1 MTRLYYFRISALL
14 FLISLHT
21 ASGLQA
27 QKPEAGKKMIYTFS
41 ISDEIGKPVWFKT
54 KKALTEASAIK
65 ADIILIHLNTY
76 GGLLE
81 TADSIRTAIL
91 NTKIPV
97 WVFIDNN
104 AASAGALISIACDSI
119 YMRQGANIG
128 AATVVNQ
135 TGEQLP
141 DKYQSYM
148 RALMRSTA
156 QATGR
161 NPDIA
166 QAMVDPRIHVEGV
179 NDTGQVVTFTAQEA
193 LKHGYCNAMAEN
205 IPEVIRKAGIVN
217 YTIHEQQ
224 LTATDKLI
232 SFLISPV
239 VAGILIVI
247 IVAGIY
253 FEFQSPGAAFPILIA
268 IVAALFYFAPHY
280 LEGLAANWEIMVFI
294 TGVILLAVEIF
305 AIPGFGVTGILG
317 IFMMLMGLTLAM
329 IDNTYFEFSP
339 SAIAKLGEAFFIVV
353 IAFFISITGSLYLT
367 KKLFAG
373 KTFFGDLALV
383 TTQKKEEGFTSAD
396 ASYPDFTGK
405 TGIANTMLRPA
416 GKIKIDGMLYDA
428 TALTG
433 YIDKDEPVEVVK
445 YESAQLFVR
454 KVGNRKW
461 LMENSYSLIVT
472 RYSLFVNR

>member
-1 MTRLYYFRISALL
+1 MAHLKYSKILILGILAFFVSTREVSAQMPK
-14 FLISLHT
+14 S
-21 ASGLQA
+21 
-27 QKPEAGKKMIYTFS
+27 GKKLVYVFN
-41 ISDEIGKPVWFKT
+41 ISDEIAKPVWYKT
-54 KKALTEASAIK
+54 RKALNEASAMK
-65 ADIILIHLNTY
+65 ADIILIHMNTY
-76 GGLLE
+76 GGMLE
-81 TADSIRTAIL
+81 TADSIRTGIL

-119 YMRQGANIG
+119 YMREGANIG

-148 RALMRSTA
+148 RSLMRSTA

-161 NPDIA
+161 DPNIA

-179 NDTGQVVTFTAQEA
+179 NDSGQVVTFTAQEA
-193 LKHGYCNAMAEN
+193 MKHGYCNAMAEN
-205 IPEVIRKAGIVN
+205 IAQVLKIAGVEN

-224 LTATDKLI
+224 LTATDKMI
-232 SFLISPV
+232 GFLTSPL

-247 IVAGIY
+247 IIAGIY

-268 IVAALFYFAPHY
+268 IIAALLYFAPHY

-294 TGVILLAVEIF
+294 AGVILLAVEIF

-317 IFMMLMGLTLAM
+317 IFMMVMGLTLAM

-339 SAIAKLGEAFFIVV
+339 SATVKLAEAFFIVV
-353 IAFFISITGSLYLT
+353 IAFFISITGSIYLT
-367 KKLFAG
+367 RKLFTG

-383 TTQKKEEGFTSAD
+383 TTQQKDEGFTSAD
-396 ASYPDFTGK
+396 ASYSDITGK
-405 TGIANTMLRPA
+405 TGIAHTMLRPA
-416 GKIKIDGMLYDA
+416 GKVMIDGVLYDA

-433 YIDKDEPVEVVK
+433 YIDRNEPIEVVK
-445 YESAQLFVR
+445 YETAQLFVR
-454 KVGNRKW
+454 KIKKEV
-461 LMENSYSLIVT
+461 L
-472 RYSLFVNR
+472 

>member
-1 MTRLYYFRISALL
+1 MIRMNYSRIIL
-14 FLISLHT
+14 FFFLSFFIPSVQLR
-21 ASGLQA
+21 A
-27 QKPEAGKKMIYTFS
+27 QKPATQKKLVYVFK
-41 ISDEIGKPVWFKT
+41 ISDEIAKPVWYKT
-54 KKALTEASAIK
+54 KKALKEASAMK
-65 ADIILIHLNTY
+65 ADYILIQMNTY

-119 YMRQGANIG
+119 YMREGANIG

-148 RALMRSTA
+148 RSLMRSTA

-179 NDTGQVVTFTAQEA
+179 NDSGQVVTFTAQEA
-193 LKHGYCNAMAEN
+193 MKHGYCNAMAEN
-205 IPEVIRKAGIVN
+205 IPGVLKKAGVAS

-224 LTATDKLI
+224 LTATDSI
-232 SFLISPV
+232 IAFLISPL

-247 IVAGIY
+247 IIAGIY

-268 IVAALFYFAPHY
+268 IIAAMLYFAPHY
-280 LEGLAANWEIMVFI
+280 LEGLAANWEIMIFVA
-294 TGVILLAVEIF
+294 GVILLAVEIF
-305 AIPGFGVTGILG
+305 AIPGFGVTGIVG
-317 IFMMLMGLTLAM
+317 IFMMVMGLTLAM

-339 SAIAKLGEAFFIVV
+339 GATAKLAEAFFIVV
-353 IAFFISITGSLYLT
+353 IAFFISVTGSIYLT
-367 KKLFAG
+367 RKLFTG
-373 KTFFGDLALV
+373 KTFFGDLALIA
-383 TTQKKEEGFTSAD
+383 TQQKNEGFTSAD
-396 ASYPDFTGK
+396 ASYNDITGK
-405 TGIANTMLRPA
+405 TGIAHTMLRPA
-416 GKIKIDGMLYDA
+416 GKVMIDGILYDA

-433 YIDKDEPVEVVK
+433 YIDKGEPVEVVK
-445 YESAQLFVR
+445 YETAQIFVKKIR
-454 KVGNRKW
+454 K
-461 LMENSYSLIVT
+461 SS
-472 RYSLFVNR
+472 

>member
-1 MTRLYYFRISALL
+1 MTCFKCSRLFPLLIISFLL
-14 FLISLHT
+14 SIFQLRAQLPS
-21 ASGLQA
+21 A
-27 QKPEAGKKMIYTFS
+27 QKKFVYLFS
-41 ISDEIGKPVWFKT
+41 ISDEIAKPVWYKT
-54 KKALTEASAIK
+54 KKALREASAMK
-65 ADIILIHLNTY
+65 ADFILIQLNTY

-91 NTKIPV
+91 NAKIPV
-97 WVFIDNN
+97 WVFINNN

-119 YMRQGANIG
+119 YMREGANIG

-148 RALMRSTA
+148 RSLMRSTA

-179 NDTGQVVTFTAQEA
+179 NDSGQVVTFTAQEA
-193 LKHGYCNAMAEN
+193 MKHGYCNAMAEN
-205 IPEVIRKAGIVN
+205 VPDVLKKAGIVN

-224 LTATDKLI
+224 LTATDKMI
-232 SFLISPV
+232 GFLTRPIVS
-239 VAGILIVI
+239 GILIVI
-247 IVAGIY
+247 IIAGIY

-268 IVAALFYFAPHY
+268 IIAALFYFAPHY
-280 LEGLAANWEIMVFI
+280 LEGLAANWEIMVFVA
-294 TGVILLAVEIF
+294 GVILLAVEIF

-317 IFMMLMGLTLAM
+317 IFLMVMGLTLAM

-339 SAIAKLGEAFFIVV
+339 SATVKLAEAFFIVV
-353 IAFFISITGSLYLT
+353 IAFFISITGSIYLT
-367 KKLFAG
+367 RRLFTG

-383 TTQKKEEGFTSAD
+383 TTQQKNQGFTSAD
-396 ASYPDFTGK
+396 SSYTDITGK
-405 TGIANTMLRPA
+405 TGIAHTMFRPA
-416 GKIKIDGMLYDA
+416 GKVMIDGMLYDA

-433 YIDKDEPVEVVK
+433 YIDKNETIEVVK
-445 YESAQLFVR
+445 YETAQLFVR
-454 KVGNRKW
+454 KVKK
-461 LMENSYSLIVT
+461 ST
-472 RYSLFVNR
+472 